1 MAMRVVLLT
10 DVKGS
15 GKKGDVVEVKDGYA
29 RNYLLPKGFARVV
42 TDAIQRELAEQQA
55 RAMAKESRERAKQQE
70 TCDALNGRTIEI
82 SAHVGE
88 QGRLFGAVTHAD
100 VAEALLKLGFTV
112 DKKRV
117 DMDPIKHIGEHNA
130 RLHLY
135 PGIDAE
141 IVVHVVE
148 E

>member
-1 MAMRVVLLT
+1 MRIVLLA

-15 GKKGDVVEVKDGYA
+15 GKKGDVLNVKDGYA
-29 RNYLLPKGFARVV
+29 RNYLLPKGLAKIV
-42 TDAIQRELAEQQA
+42 TDSIQREIAEQEA
-55 RAMAKESRERAKQQE
+55 RVAAKEARERAKQQE
-70 TCDALNGRTIEI
+70 ACDALNGRVIQI
-82 SAHVGE
+82 RAHVGD

-100 VAEALLKLGFTV
+100 VAEALSDLGFTV

-117 DMDPIKHIGEHNA
+117 EMDPIKHIGEHNA

-135 PGIDAE
+135 PGIEAE

-148 E
+148 Q

>member
-1 MAMRVVLLT
+1 MRVVLLD

-15 GKKGDVVEVKDGYA
+15 GKKGDVLEVKDGYA
-29 RNYLLPKGFARVV
+29 RNYLLPKGLAKLV
-42 TDAIQRELAEQQA
+42 TDSVERELSEQKA
-55 RAMAKESRERAKQQE
+55 RKTAREARERAKQQE
-70 TCDALNGRTIEI
+70 ARDALQGRVIEI
-82 SAHVGE
+82 AAHVGE

-100 VAEALLKLGFTV
+100 VSQALAQLGFTV

-117 DMDPIKHIGEHNA
+117 DMEPIKHIGEHSA

-135 PGIDAE
+135 PGIEAE

-148 E
+148 Q